1 MHVCL
6 DWHHLLRTDKYLRA
20 LWAWICTYTMTKI
33 HWFLKQNFSAICC
46 PILGNGNVFAF
57 CLIGTC
63 LEINDTLI
71 DSQSLWIMNK
81 MDWCST
87 CDFKP
92 LNCKLCYFS
101 LKVIWD
107 SEIKKRSISV
117 KSWHETEPQ
126 IVARRERRVWIS
138 GRSVFGHLITHITK
152 TVVLWVIHTLQQTM
166 MPIHAIL

>member
-1 MHVCL
+1 
-6 DWHHLLRTDKYLRA
+6 
-20 LWAWICTYTMTKI
+20 MTKI

-71 DSQSLWIMNK
+71 DTQSLWIMK
-81 MDWCST
+81 KIDWCST
-87 CDFKP
+87 IDVQLAISNRWIASYVLQFKSH
-92 LNCKLCYFS
+92 LGLRN
-101 LKVIWD
+101 
-107 SEIKKRSISV
+107 KKRSISV